1 MKVLHFAYNMSLKF
15 DAPVEKHRFTLKC
28 KPRSGERQEI
38 TWITANVYPNEFLS
52 NAEDSFGNSCIY
64 GYTERKHDHFSVNV
78 IGTARTGLA
87 PWETAGET
95 HRIGMFRY
103 QTPYTMPGPHIKEF
117 AERFSFGEDT
127 PSFEKARA
135 FMTELYRTLAC
146 AGSEVESISF
156 ERLGQNSEVN
166 IVVRYTLLNQS
177 EKAFSVY
184 SYEDRTP
191 IELYSST
198 YVCLDVFDIN
208 NDGADELITVSYDKA
223 LQNSTAMMFT
233 DGENGFEK
241 LSQTDLYGGTSDYIR
256 VTEGKVDE
264 QTSALFLDYSKGGG
278 ISGTDVL
285 YCADNQLFCPYGVGN
300 TIAVPTIQ
308 RVTNDYMSDI
318 FCCDIDGDG
327 FVEVPNTKL
336 LPGYETTNKNEQL
349 YAIEWYTVAYS
360 KYALEHY
367 SYVSS
372 KYYFALLFPSR
383 WLGVVTAVADFTN
396 NEIVFISYDE
406 HIGLNTEFAH
416 EILRIRA
423 VDKDD
428 KEGLKDAQNLTFIG
442 ETDETYYCIKQQDGR
457 LALTESEL
465 QNCFKM
471 L

>member
-1 MKVLHFAYNMSLKF
+1 MDNTVENLLSPPKLLDEQNEIYNELVKSVGQNVKLKYPQSG
-15 DAPVEKHRFTLKC
+15 DY
-28 KPRSGERQEI
+28 RSAFVIYNIDEEPGDEALVFYESKN
-38 TWITANVYPNEFLS
+38 TA
-52 NAEDSFGNSCIY
+52 
-64 GYTERKHDHFSVNV
+64 
-78 IGTARTGLA
+78 
-87 PWETAGET
+87 AGESSL
-95 HRIGMFRY
+95 RLKIFDKINDKY
-103 QTPYTMPGPHIKEF
+103 EAVY
-117 AERFSFGEDT
+117 D
-127 PSFEKARA
+127 
-135 FMTELYRTLAC
+135 LAC

>member
-1 MKVLHFAYNMSLKF
+1 MLCFVLSGCMDNTVENLLSPPKLLDEQNEIYNELVKSVGQNVKLKYPQSGDYRSAFVIYNIDEEPGDEALVFYESKNTAVGESSLRLKIF
-15 DAPVEKHRFTLKC
+15 DKINNKYEA
-28 KPRSGERQEI
+28 
-38 TWITANVYPNEFLS
+38 VY
-52 NAEDSFGNSCIY
+52 D
-64 GYTERKHDHFSVNV
+64 
-78 IGTARTGLA
+78 
-87 PWETAGET
+87 
-95 HRIGMFRY
+95 
-103 QTPYTMPGPHIKEF
+103 
-117 AERFSFGEDT
+117 
-127 PSFEKARA
+127 
-135 FMTELYRTLAC
+135 LAC

-191 IELYSST
+191 TELYSST

-208 NDGADELITVSYDKA
+208 NDGADELITVSFDKA
-223 LQNSTAMMFT
+223 LQTSTAMMFT

-264 QTSALFLDYSKGGG
+264 KTAALFLDYSKGGG

-285 YCADNQLFCPYGVGN
+285 YCASNQLLCPYGVGN
-300 TIAVPTIQ
+300 TMAVPTIQ

-349 YAIEWYTVAYS
+349 YAVEWYTVAYS
-360 KYALEHY
+360 KYTLEHY

-383 WLGVVTAVADFTN
+383 WLGVVTAVADFAN

-406 HIGLNTEFAH
+406 RIGLNTNAAR

-428 KEGLKDAQNLTFIG
+428 KEGLKDAQSLTFIG